1 MKKRYLIL
9 GLSIA
14 IVVFIV
20 SLIVVREENTIS
32 IKPDEV
38 VNAEIYNF
46 VLPSNEGDL
55 QMINVTETKDI
66 AYVLT
71 NLSEIKSK
79 GKGLSLDGDY
89 SIVFNKNDGSRLV
102 YMYESGTLTTS
113 TGFKGR
119 IISDNIIN
127 RLWAGLDYPIQNV
140 TGNELPSD
148 MKTKRNE
155 TSDIL

>member
-9 GLSIA
+9 GLCIA

-20 SLIVVREENTIS
+20 SLTEAREEITIS

-66 AYVLT
+66 AHVLT
-71 NLSEIKSK
+71 NLSEIKPK
-79 GKGLSLDGDY
+79 DKGLSLEGDY
-89 SIVFNKNDGSRLV
+89 SIIFNKNDGSKLV
-102 YMYESGTLTTS
+102 YMYEQGTLTTS

-119 IISDNIIN
+119 ITSDNIIN
-127 RLWAGLDYPIQNV
+127 RLWASLDYPVQNV
-140 TGNELPSD
+140 TKNELPSD
-148 MKTKRNE
+148 LKKTKRNE
-155 TSDIL
+155 

>member
-9 GLSIA
+9 GLSIV

-119 IISDNIIN
+119 ITSDNIIN
-127 RLWAGLDYPIQNV
+127 RLWAGLDYPVQNV

-148 MKTKRNE
+148 IKTKRNE
-155 TSDIL
+155 